1 MPGQIQAR
9 GLELEGRRENLEQEV
24 AVRTQ
29 ELTRANA
36 DFGAAKE
43 RAESLARVKSE
54 FLANMSHE
62 IRTPM
67 NGIIGMTELALET
80 SLTPEQHECLS
91 VVKTSADAMRSV
103 INDILDFSKI
113 EAGKMALVPEPFGC
127 RQLMRDAAKTVALRA
142 DQKGLE
148 LTCEVAPDAPDG
160 LVGDAPRLRQVLLNL
175 LGNAIKFTDQGN
187 IGIRAELE
195 SLGQGTVCLYFTV
208 NDTGI
213 GIPKDKQ
220 AYIFEM
226 FAQGD
231 ASPTRRYGGTGLGLA
246 ISPQLVPFI
255 ATTTLPQ

>member
-80 SLTPEQHECLS
+80 SLTSEQYECLS
-91 VVKTSADAMRSV
+91 VVKTSADALLTV

-113 EAGKMALVPEPFGC
+113 EAGKMTLVPEPFGL
-127 RQLMRDAAKTVALRA
+127 RQMMKDAAKTWALRA

-148 LTCEVAPDAPDG
+148 LTCDGAPDVPG
-160 LVGDAPRLRQVLLNL
+160 
-175 LGNAIKFTDQGN
+175 
-187 IGIRAELE
+187 
-195 SLGQGTVCLYFTV
+195 
-208 NDTGI
+208 
-213 GIPKDKQ
+213 
-220 AYIFEM
+220 
-226 FAQGD
+226 
-231 ASPTRRYGGTGLGLA
+231 GLA
-246 ISPQLVPFI
+246 ADPP
-255 ATTTLPQ
+255 